1 MTWLLDTNTCIYLL
15 TGNQPDYQHNILAR
29 LDTLPRN
36 ERPLISS
43 VVLSELQYGVRKSR
57 WRKANQALLD
67 EFLLDFDVNDY
78 GASAA
83 IFYGELRISLEK
95 RGQPIGPMDM
105 MIGPM
110 DMMIAAHALAL
121 DATLVTHNTR
131 EFARVKSLRLVDWTG

>member
-1 MTWLLDTNTCIYLL
+1 MAWLLDTNSCIYLL

-67 EFLLDFDVNDY
+67 VFLLDFDVSDY

-83 IFYGELRISLEK
+83 VCYGELRTGLEK
-95 RGQPIGPMDM
+95 RGQP
-105 MIGPM
+105 IGPM

-131 EFARVKSLRLVDWTG
+131 EFARVKGLRLEDWTG

>member
-1 MTWLLDTNTCIYLL
+1 MAWLLDINTCIYLL
-15 TGNQPDYQHNILAR
+15 TGNQPDYQRNILAR
-29 LDTLPRN
+29 LDALPRN

-67 EFLLDFDVNDY
+67 EFLLDFDVSDY

-83 IFYGELRISLEK
+83 VFYGELRTGLEK
-95 RGQPIGPMDM
+95 RGQP
-105 MIGPM
+105 IGPM

-121 DATLVTHNTR
+121 DAALVTHNTH
-131 EFARVKSLRLVDWTG
+131 EFVKVKELRLEDWTG

>member
-1 MTWLLDTNTCIYLL
+1 MVYLLDTNTCIYLL
-15 TGNQPDYQHNILAR
+15 TGNQPDYQRNILAR

-36 ERPLISS
+36 ERPVIST

-57 WRKANQALLD
+57 WRKANQTLLD

-83 IFYGELRISLEK
+83 VFYGELRTDLEK
-95 RGQPIGPMDM
+95 RGQPIGS
-105 MIGPM
+105 M
-110 DMMIAAHALAL
+110 DMMIAAHALSL

-131 EFARVKSLRLVDWTG
+131 EFRRVKGLRLEDWAG

>member
-1 MTWLLDTNTCIYLL
+1 MAWLLDTNTCIYLL
-15 TGNQPDYQHNILAR
+15 TGKQPDYQHNILAR
-29 LDTLPRN
+29 LDALPRN

-67 EFLLDFDVNDY
+67 EFLLDFDMSDY

-83 IFYGELRISLEK
+83 VFYGELRTSLEK
-95 RGQPIGPMDM
+95 RGQP
-105 MIGPM
+105 IGPM

-121 DATLVTHNTR
+121 DAALVTHNTR
-131 EFARVKSLRLVDWTG
+131 EFAKVKDLRLEDWTG

>member
-1 MTWLLDTNTCIYLL
+1 MAWLLDTNTCIYLL

-36 ERPLISS
+36 ERPLISN

-67 EFLLDFDVNDY
+67 EFLLDFDMSDY

-83 IFYGELRISLEK
+83 VFYGELRANLEK
-95 RGQPIGPMDM
+95 RGQP
-105 MIGPM
+105 IGPM

-131 EFARVKSLRLVDWTG
+131 EFARVKGLRLEDWTG

>member
-1 MTWLLDTNTCIYLL
+1 MAWLLDTNTCIYLL
-15 TGNQPDYQHNILAR
+15 TGKQPDYQHNILAR
-29 LDTLPRN
+29 LDALPRN

-67 EFLLDFDVNDY
+67 EFLLDFDMSDY

-83 IFYGELRISLEK
+83 VFYGELRTGLEK
-95 RGQPIGPMDM
+95 RGQP
-105 MIGPM
+105 IGPM

-131 EFARVKSLRLVDWTG
+131 EFARVKGLRLEDWTG

>member
-1 MTWLLDTNTCIYLL
+1 MAWLLDTNTCIYLL
-15 TGNQPDYQHNILAR
+15 TGNQPDYQRNILAR
-29 LDTLPRN
+29 LDALPRN

-67 EFLLDFDVNDY
+67 EFLLDFDMSDY

-83 IFYGELRISLEK
+83 VFYGELRTGLEK
-95 RGQPIGPMDM
+95 RGQP
-105 MIGPM
+105 IGPM

-131 EFARVKSLRLVDWTG
+131 EFARVKGLRLEDWAG

>member
-1 MTWLLDTNTCIYLL
+1 MAWLLDTNTCIYLL
-15 TGNQPDYQHNILAR
+15 TGNQPDYQHAILAR
-29 LDTLPRN
+29 LDALPRN

-67 EFLLDFDVNDY
+67 EFLLDFDLSDY

-83 IFYGELRISLEK
+83 VFYGELRTGLEK
-95 RGQPIGPMDM
+95 RGQP
-105 MIGPM
+105 IGPM

-131 EFARVKSLRLVDWTG
+131 EFARVKGLRLEDWTG

>member
-1 MTWLLDTNTCIYLL
+1 MAWLLDTNTCIYLL
-15 TGNQPDYQHNILAR
+15 TGKHPDFQRNILAR
-29 LDTLPRN
+29 LDALPRN

-43 VVLSELQYGVRKSR
+43 VVLSELRYGVRKSR

-67 EFLLDFDVNDY
+67 EFLLDFNVSDY

-83 IFYGELRISLEK
+83 FSYGELRTDLEK
-95 RGQPIGPMDM
+95 RGHP
-105 MIGPM
+105 IGPM

-131 EFARVKSLRLVDWTG
+131 EFRRVKGLRLEDWVG